1 MDLSTVAQSVRL
13 PTQHDKVFNEECIFS
28 FDNPVR
34 SQTHPNC
41 PKKS

>member
-34 SQTHPNC
+34 SKTHALIA
-41 PKKS
+41 